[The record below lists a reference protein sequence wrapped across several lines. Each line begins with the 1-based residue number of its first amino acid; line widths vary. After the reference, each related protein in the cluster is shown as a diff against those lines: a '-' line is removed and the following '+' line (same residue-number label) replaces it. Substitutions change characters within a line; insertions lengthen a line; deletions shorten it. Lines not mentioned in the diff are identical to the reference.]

1 MTQNDSVQLPTNQ
14 IVRVAPIITDERF
27 WRRLEGDISFG
38 LNWVLVLMRE
48 TALAGL
54 VLLFAGPAL
63 AQDATTDTRPGIAPD
78 IREDETSLK
87 LQRGDFV
94 VVPIPISNPT
104 LNEGLI
110 VGAAYFYPQSEEEKK
125 LQPAAVTAAAGL
137 YTSNDSRTLALVQQS
152 YWKGGKWRFTGVIGG
167 ADLRLSLLTSDQTAG
182 ERSVDWRINGA
193 FLFAKIARRIKGNWY
208 GGILT
213 RLVDAD
219 QSIETASPTSD
230 FDTGSDVRSIG
241 LGTYVEYDSRDNPF
255 NSSSGRYFKLDALFN
270 DEAIGSNT
278 TYQSYGAAFRSYH
291 RLTDSVVLAWELR
304 GCQRGGTAPLWDAC
318 TIKLRGFSATD
329 YLAKVSSS
337 GQIEARWQ
345 LSERW
350 GVAGFAGA
358 GYVGNS
364 FNGIRE
370 REAIPSYGA
379 GLRFTVLKAKK
390 VNLRLDYARSTDS
403 DAIHVSVGEAF

>member
-1 MTQNDSVQLPTNQ
+1 M
-14 IVRVAPIITDERF
+14 IRIT
-27 WRRLEGDISFG
+27 
-38 LNWVLVLMRE
+38 
-48 TALAGL
+48 TLAGL
-54 VLLFAGPAL
+54 ILLFGCPAH
-63 AQDATTDTRPGIAPD
+63 AQDATKDTRPGIAPD
-78 IREDETSLK
+78 IRQDESRLK

-104 LNEGLI
+104 LDEGLV

-125 LQPAAVTAAAGL
+125 LQPASVTAAAGL
-137 YTSNDSRTLALVQQS
+137 YTSNDSRALALVQQS
-152 YWKGGKWRFTGVIGG
+152 YWKDGRWRFTGVIGG
-167 ADLRLSLLTSDQTAG
+167 ADLRLSLLTSDQSANGTN
-182 ERSVDWRINGA
+182 VDWRINGA

-208 GGILT
+208 GGVLT
-213 RLVDAD
+213 RLIDAD
-219 QSIETASPTSD
+219 QAIEAATSTSD
-230 FDTGSDVRSIG
+230 FNTGSDARSMG
-241 LGTYVEYDSRDNPF
+241 LGAYVEYDSRDNSI
-255 NSSSGRYFKLDALFN
+255 NSSSGKYFKFDALFN

-291 RLTDSVVLAWELR
+291 RLTDSVVLAWELQ

-329 YLAKVSSS
+329 YLGKMSSS

-350 GVAGFAGA
+350 GIAGFAGA
-358 GYVGNS
+358 GYVGSS
-364 FNGIRE
+364 FSGIRE

-390 VNLRLDYARSTDS
+390 INLRLDYARSTDS
-403 DAIHVSVGEAF
+403 DAIHISVGEAF